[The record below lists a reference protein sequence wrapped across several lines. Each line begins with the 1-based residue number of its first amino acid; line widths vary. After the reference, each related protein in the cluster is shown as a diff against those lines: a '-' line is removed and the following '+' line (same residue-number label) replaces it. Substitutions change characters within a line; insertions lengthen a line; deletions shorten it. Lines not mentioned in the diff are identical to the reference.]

1 VTDHES
7 RTEGTHAEGP
17 PADDAPAEGAHAE
30 GAHTRAASVD
40 TVEAVVRGQLS
51 KALGGRRGM
60 VEAAV
65 PTLLFTLVYLTTK
78 QLQVA
83 LALSV
88 GSALVLLAVRLVQR
102 STVQFVVNA
111 LVGIGIGWFF
121 VTLAARRGGDANDQ
135 ALAYFLPGIIYNAAY
150 TALLSL
156 TCLIRWPLVGFMVG
170 SVTGDPTAWHRD
182 RQVVRLCTQLT
193 WLLALPCLL
202 RVAVQAPLWLGGHS
216 GAIDPESAVAAL
228 GVLKVVMGWPLQLT
242 ALGAMVWLLSRNRTP
257 VSA

>member
-1 VTDHES
+1 VTEHEPS
-7 RTEGTHAEGP
+7 
-17 PADDAPAEGAHAE
+17 HAE
-30 GAHTRAASVD
+30 GAHSRAASVD

-78 QLQVA
+78 QLQLA

-88 GSALVLLAVRLVQR
+88 GAALALLAVRLVQR

-150 TALLSL
+150 TAVLSL
-156 TCLIRWPLVGFMVG
+156 TCLVRWPLVGFMVG

-202 RVAVQAPLWLGGHS
+202 RVVVQAPLWIGGHS
-216 GAIDPESAVAAL
+216 DAIDPESAVAAL

-242 ALGAMVWLLSRNRTP
+242 ALGGMVWLLSRNRTP

>member
-1 VTDHES
+1 
-7 RTEGTHAEGP
+7 
-17 PADDAPAEGAHAE
+17 
-30 GAHTRAASVD
+30 VD
-40 TVEAVVRGQLS
+40 TVEAVVRAQLS

-60 VEAAV
+60 IEAAV
-65 PTLLFTLVYLTTK
+65 PTLLFTVMYLSTK
-78 QLQVA
+78 QLQLA

-88 GSALVLLAVRLVQR
+88 GAALVLLVVRLVQR
-102 STVQFVVNA
+102 TTVQFVVNA

-156 TCLIRWPLVGFMVG
+156 TCLVRWPLVGFMVG

-202 RVAVQAPLWLGGHS
+202 RVVVQAPLWLGGHS
-216 GAIDPESAVAAL
+216 DAIDPESAVAAL

-242 ALGAMVWLLSRNRTP
+242 ALGGMVWLLSRNRTP

>member
-1 VTDHES
+1 VTGEQ
-7 RTEGTHAEGP
+7 P
-17 PADDAPAEGAHAE
+17 PAEGEHA
-30 GAHTRAASVD
+30 RAASVD
-40 TVEAVVRGQLS
+40 TVEAVVRSQLS

-65 PTLLFTLVYLTTK
+65 PTLLFTVMYLSTK
-78 QLQVA
+78 QLQLA

-88 GSALVLLAVRLVQR
+88 GAALVLLLVRLVQR

-111 LVGIGIGWFF
+111 LVGIGMGWFF

-135 ALAYFLPGIIYNAAY
+135 ALAYFLPGIIYNTVY
-150 TALLSL
+150 TALLAF

-182 RQVVRLCTQLT
+182 KQVVRLCTQLT

-202 RVAVQAPLWLGGHS
+202 RVVVQAPLWLGGHS
-216 GAIDPESAVAAL
+216 DAIDPQSAVAAL